1 MLNIAFMAMP
11 AKLRSC
17 SAAIAAAR
25 RPKVC
30 VSRAGLARTTEKDSM
45 SFSAAIAA
53 AVGYEQAPDN
63 HLKKHIGKD
72 VFYE

>member
-53 AVGYEQAPDN
+53 AVGYEQTRIIRNNKAN
-63 HLKKHIGKD
+63 RKGRFL
-72 VFYE
+72 